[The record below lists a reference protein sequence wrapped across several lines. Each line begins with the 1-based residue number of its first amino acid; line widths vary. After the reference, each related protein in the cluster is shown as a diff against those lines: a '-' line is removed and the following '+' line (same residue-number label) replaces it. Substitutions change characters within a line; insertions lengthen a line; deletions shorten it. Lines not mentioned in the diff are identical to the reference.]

1 MCKIFKINSSTY
13 SPKSKFRIQYF
24 NRPDDGITAI
34 LGTITSP
41 TLISALTALGLFTL
55 ERFYVL
61 VQTI

>member
-1 MCKIFKINSSTY
+1 M
-13 SPKSKFRIQYF
+13 FRIQYF

-41 TLISALTALGLFTL
+41 TLRSALTALGLFTL
-55 ERFYVL
+55 ERFYIL